1 MDDLSEICL
10 ELSTLDDAVL
20 LNTIALKSTSLRP
33 TPTWR
38 GLWHPRFSST
48 DSSATGAWGV

>member
-38 GLWHPRFSST
+38 GLWHQRFSST